1 MIVDSAIYRR
11 GVRQPLGT
19 AVEDLAAV
27 RASCTDK
34 DSFVWVGMHDP
45 DANEL
50 ARVAEAFGLH
60 RLAVEDAVKAHQR
73 PKLEQY
79 GDSLFLVLKT
89 LWYVDEDDAVET
101 GEINI
106 FVGPDF
112 VVTVRHGSGAQLSA
126 ARAGLEQ
133 HPELLEAGPTAVVHA
148 VCDRVVDEH
157 QRVAAALEVDVDEVE
172 ASVFAPERSDQSQ
185 RIYVLKRELAEVR
198 RAVNPLREP
207 MRRAA
212 AGSVAGLSPVAGPF
226 FRDVVDHLNR
236 VAETVDTLDA
246 LLSSAFDT
254 QQARISMQQNEDMR
268 KISAGVGLVAA
279 PTLIGSIYGMN
290 FDNMPELHWAFGYP
304 MALAMMVLSS
314 AGMWIFFKRS
324 GWL

>member
-11 GVRQPLGT
+11 GVRVPLPTG
-19 AVEDLAAV
+19 VEDVAAV
-27 RASCTDK
+27 RASCAD
-34 DSFVWVGMHDP
+34 DESFVWVGLHEP
-45 DANEL
+45 GAEEL
-50 ARVAEAFGLH
+50 DRVAEVFGLH
-60 RLAVEDAVKAHQR
+60 KLAVEDAVHAHQR

-89 LWYVDEDDAVET
+89 LWYVDEEDAVET

-106 FVGPDF
+106 FIGPDF

-126 ARAGLEQ
+126 ARTNLEE
-133 HPELLEAGPTAVVHA
+133 HPELLEHGPTAVVHA

-157 QRVAAALEVDVDEVE
+157 IRVTASLEVDVDEVE
-172 ASVFAPERSDQSQ
+172 ASVFSTERTDQSP

-198 RAVNPLREP
+198 RAILPLRDP

-236 VAETVDTLDA
+236 AAETVDTLDA

-254 QQARISMQQNEDMR
+254 QQARIWMQQNDDMR

-279 PTLIGSIYGMN
+279 PTMIAGIYGMN
-290 FDNMPELHWAFGYP
+290 FDEMPELHWAFGYP
-304 MALAMMVLSS
+304 MALGMMAMSS
-314 AGMWIFFKRS
+314 IGMWVFFKRS
-324 GWL
+324 GWV